1 MSNREI
7 GTIAKVLID
16 AKKRIED
23 PKNWCRFNYGF
34 EGGPMCARGAI
45 LRGTHCHSRAAIM
58 ELDASAKA
66 LFGTPFSYDVN
77 DNETLGHAA
86 VMQMYDHAI
95 ARTLNEGK

>member
-23 PKNWCRFNYGF
+23 PENWCRHNYGF

-45 LRGTHCHSRAAIM
+45 FRGNTGVTRAAIM
-58 ELDASAKA
+58 ELDASAET
-66 LFGTPFSYDVN
+66 LFGTPYSYEVN
-77 DNETLGHAA
+77 DNDNLGHAA

-95 ARTLNEGK
+95 ARALNEGK